1 MSRARWLIAGL
12 IAVVCTLGVMAQD
25 ITPIGQPANPNF
37 AITFPPPVYVL
48 NGTIDIRGSANVPSM
63 GSYFIEFRPLV
74 LNPGTAPLP
83 TPDPDSEA
91 PWFPATL
98 PQTSV
103 MQDGVLGR
111 WNTMTAPDG
120 LYEMRLTINMSTGE
134 QQYFRVSPLRIN
146 NTTFAP
152 VQPPVQLTVISRP
165 TLAATPTSPT
175 GGLPSGAP
183 RVTAVMN
190 ANVREGDSTAY
201 NRIGTLLNGQSADII
216 GRSPNAGRWYYI
228 RLSNGQQGFIAPSTV
243 SIEGDVSGVPS
254 INPPPMPTAI
264 PTAIPTRI
272 LATAIPT
279 ALPTS
284 VSTGSNLAIQSV
296 TVDPVQPI
304 CNQSTLVTV
313 KVVNNGTG
321 VSPAFSIGLTDRRS
335 ADGSTTA
342 STRGAVPALNAGASF
357 TSEMYLTINTFY
369 SEAHTFT
376 IAVDSGNQVIETNE
390 GDNVT
395 TYGYNLAQ
403 GTC

>member
-1 MSRARWLIAGL
+1 MSRVRWLIAGL
-12 IAVVCTLGVMAQD
+12 IAVVCALGVAAQD
-25 ITPIGQPANPNF
+25 ISPVGQPTDPNF

-48 NGTIDIRGSANVPSM
+48 NGTVEIRGSANLPSM

-83 TPDPDSEA
+83 TPDPDTDA

-98 PQTSV
+98 PQTSAL
-103 MQDGVLGR
+103 QNGVLGR
-111 WNTMTAPDG
+111 WNTLTAPDG
-120 LYEMRLTINMSTGE
+120 LYEMRLTANMSNGQ
-134 QQYFRVSPLRIN
+134 QQYFRVSPLRID
-146 NTTFAP
+146 NTTFVP
-152 VQPPVQLTVISRP
+152 LQPTAQVTVVSRP
-165 TLAATPTSPT
+165 TLAPTPTSPSA
-175 GGLPSGAP
+175 GVPSGAP

-201 NRIGTLLNGQSADII
+201 NRIGTLLRDQSADVI
-216 GRSPNAGRWYYI
+216 GRSPNAGQWYYI

-243 SIEGDVSGVPS
+243 SIEGNISGLPI
-254 INPPPMPTAI
+254 INPPPLPTAI
-264 PTAIPTRI
+264 PTAIPTI
-272 LATAIPT
+272 VPTAIIPTIAPT
-279 ALPTS
+279 A

-321 VSPAFSIGLTDRRS
+321 ASPAFSIGLTDRRS

-342 STRGAVPALNAGASF
+342 STRGAVPALNPGASF
-357 TSEMYLTINTFY
+357 TSEMYLTISTFY
-369 SEAHTFT
+369 SEAHTLT
-376 IAVDSGNQVIETNE
+376 IALDSGNQVIETNE

>member
-1 MSRARWLIAGL
+1 MSRVRWLIAGL
-12 IAVVCTLGVMAQD
+12 ITVVCALGVFAQD
-25 ITPIGQPANPNF
+25 IVPVGQPTDPNF

-48 NGTIDIRGSANVPSM
+48 NGTVDIRGSANLPNM

-74 LNPGTAPLP
+74 LTAVGLP
-83 TPDPDSEA
+83 TPTPNPNSEA

-98 PQTSV
+98 PQTSAL
-103 MQDGVLGR
+103 QNGVLGR
-111 WNTMTAPDG
+111 WNTLTAPDG
-120 LYEMRLTINMSTGE
+120 LYEMRLTINMANGQ
-134 QQYFRVSPLRIN
+134 QQYFPVRPLRID
-146 NTTFAP
+146 NTTFVQNQPATQIP
-152 VQPPVQLTVISRP
+152 VQSRP
-165 TLAATPTSPT
+165 TLAPTPTSPT
-175 GGLPSGAP
+175 GGSTSGAP

-216 GRSPNAGRWYYI
+216 GISPNAGHWYYI

-243 SIEGDVSGVPS
+243 STEGSTSGLPS
-254 INPPPMPTAI
+254 INPPPLPTAI

-284 VSTGSNLAIQSV
+284 AATGANAAIQSV
-296 TVDPVQPI
+296 TVDPVQPV
-304 CNQSTLVTV
+304 CNQSTLITV
-313 KVVNNGTG
+313 KVINNGTG
-321 VSPAFSIGLTDRRS
+321 VSPAFSIGVTDRRS

-342 STRGAVPALNAGASF
+342 STKGAVPSLNPGASF
-357 TSEMYLTINTFY
+357 TSEMYLTVTTFY
-369 SEAHTFT
+369 SEAHTLT
-376 IAVDSGNQVIETNE
+376 IALDSGNQVTETNE

-403 GTC
+403 GAC

>member
-1 MSRARWLIAGL
+1 MSSARWLIAGL
-12 IAVVCTLGVMAQD
+12 IAVVCALGVAAQD

-74 LNPGTAPLP
+74 VNPGTVPLP

-120 LYEMRLTINMSTGE
+120 LYEMRLTINMVTGE
-134 QQYFRVSPLRIN
+134 QQYFRVSPLRID

-152 VQPPVQLTVISRP
+152 VQPPAQVTVISRP
-165 TLAATPTSPT
+165 TLAPTPTSPT
-175 GGLPSGAP
+175 GGVPSGAP

-201 NRIGTLLNGQSADII
+201 NRVGTLLTGQTADII
-216 GRSPNAGRWYYI
+216 GISPNVGRWYYV
-228 RLSNGQQGFIAPSTV
+228 RLSNGQQGYIAPSVVTV
-243 SIEGDVSGVPS
+243 QGSTSGIRF
-254 INPPPMPTAI
+254 INPPPPPAL
-264 PTAIPTRI
+264 P
-272 LATAIPT
+272 TAIPT
-279 ALPTS
+279 ALPTAILPTAI
-284 VSTGSNLAIQSV
+284 VPTAVPAGANLAIQTV
-296 TVDPVQPI
+296 AVDPLQPV
-304 CNQSTLVTV
+304 CKGSTQVTV
-313 KVVNNGTG
+313 KVINNGTG
-321 VSPAFSIGLTDRRS
+321 PSAAFNIGVVDRRS
-335 ADGSTTA
+335 ADGTTQA
-342 STRGAVPALNAGASF
+342 STQGGVPALNPGANF
-357 TSEMYLTINTFY
+357 TSEMYLTISTYY
-369 SEAHTFT
+369 SEAHTISIT
-376 IAVDSGNQVIETNE
+376 LDSGAVVAETNE